1 MNLHSSGIRISVMYS
16 FIEKRKEIV
25 STYNQAFEQ
34 LDWIQTPSE
43 TNENYTSFHLY
54 VVQIDFSV
62 IKKTRAEAMNQL
74 KMDGIGS
81 QVHYIPVYFQ
91 PYYRQLGYKE
101 QICPNS
107 ETFYKE
113 TLSIPIY
120 PDMSIEDIDYVIET
134 VLEVFSYF

>member
-1 MNLHSSGIRISVMYS
+1 MGGFPVNFSIFSRL
-16 FIEKRKEIV
+16 KE
-25 STYNQAFEQ
+25 A
-34 LDWIQTPSE
+34 
-43 TNENYTSFHLY
+43 
-54 VVQIDFSV
+54 
-62 IKKTRAEAMNQL
+62 
-74 KMDGIGS
+74 GIGV

-101 QICPNS
+101 QLCPNS

-120 PDMSIEDIDYVIET
+120 PDMSTEDIDYVIET